1 MKYRSSLQA
10 VKKRDKDN
18 KLVRRRG
25 KLMVLNKKN
34 PRMKVVQG

>member
-10 VKKRDKDN
+10 VRKRDKDN
-18 KLVRRRG
+18 KLVKRKG
-25 KLMVLNKKN
+25 KLMILNKKR